1 MQKLLEASLGGTP
14 MKNKDGTYTA
24 EAELLKAVIKWLEPQ
39 RRDGIKVIRICDRYA
54 KGYSDLFINA
64 RGRFVVAELKDDIGT
79 ATPHQEQF
87 IEEMQRCG
95 AIGGICRSVQDVA
108 DLIDKALY
116 CTCEHEHNTF
126 DTYCYVCGKL
136 IRKSTDNMP

>member
-1 MQKLLEASLGGTP
+1 M
-14 MKNKDGTYTA
+14 
-24 EAELLKAVIKWLEPQ
+24 LKKVIEWLEPQ
-39 RRDGIKVIRICDRYA
+39 KRDGIKVIRIVDRYT
-54 KGYSDLFINA
+54 KGYSDLFICA
-64 RGRFVVAELKDDIGT
+64 RGRFVVAELKDDTGT

-95 AIGGICRSVQDVA
+95 AIGGVCRSVKDVA

-126 DTYCYVCGKL
+126 DTYCYVCGKE
-136 IRKSTDNMP
+136 IRR

>member
-1 MQKLLEASLGGTP
+1 
-14 MKNKDGTYTA
+14 MKQPSDKVYKEESTMVSKVKD
-24 EAELLKAVIKWLEPQ
+24 WLEPQ
-39 RRDGIKVIRICDRYA
+39 ERDGIKLLRICDRYA
-54 KGYSDLFINA
+54 KGYSDFFINA
-64 RGRFVVAELKDDIGT
+64 KGRFVVAELKDDIGT

-95 AIGGICRSVQDVA
+95 AIGGVCRSVKDVA

-116 CTCEHEHNTF
+116 CICEHEHNTF

-136 IRKSTDNMP
+136 IHKSTDNMP

>member
-1 MQKLLEASLGGTP
+1 MNKQYDLEA
-14 MKNKDGTYTA
+14 D
-24 EAELLKAVIKWLEPQ
+24 LLKAVMTWIDPQ
-39 RRDGIKVIRICDRYA
+39 QPTGVVALKIRDRYA
-54 KGYSDLFINA
+54 IGYSDLFICVN
-64 RGRFVVAELKDDIGT
+64 GKLVLAELKTKTGK
-79 ATPHQEQF
+79 ASVHQENF
-87 IEEMQRCG
+87 LKLMTKAG

-108 DLIDKALY
+108 DLIDKARY